1 MIKFI
6 DTVGSYSFLV
16 EFGCWITERLHISV
30 EKCRWEDAESAFKAA
45 VKAAKVYG
53 DKQIET
59 FSKVQIGIVRGNA
72 AFTKRKASFEE
83 YNPDIS
89 MFMPTE
95 TV

>member
-1 MIKFI
+1 MST
-6 DTVGSYSFLV
+6 DQ
-16 EFGCWITERLHISV
+16 
-30 EKCRWEDAESAFKAA
+30 CRWEEAEASFKAA

-59 FSKVQIGIVRGNA
+59 FSKVQIGIVKGNA
-72 AFTKRKASFEE
+72 AFTKHKASFEE

-95 TV
+95 VA